1 MQRLQKIEINVNQL
15 YGLLI
20 PRIGKKQAKAL
31 AFPKRTRN
39 STAFTHWKKS
49 ILMEAIG
56 YSLNLKDIRLLR
68 LFGCTL
74 SAKQMVVLQQNNQE
88 YSLPY
93 R

>member
-31 AFPKRTRN
+31 AFPKTGRN
-39 STAFTHWKKS
+39 TNWKQS
-49 ILMEAIG
+49 ILMDAIG
-56 YSLNLKDIRLLR
+56 HSLNLKDIRLLR

-74 SAKQMVVLQQNNQE
+74 TAKQTVALQYNKQE
-88 YSLPY
+88 YSCPSRY
-93 R
+93 RY

>member
-31 AFPKRTRN
+31 AFPKKTRN
-39 STAFTHWKKS
+39 THWKKS

-74 SAKQMVVLQQNNQE
+74 SAKQTVVLQQNNQE
-88 YSLPY
+88 YFLPY

>member
-1 MQRLQKIEINVNQL
+1 MRLQKIEINVNQL

-39 STAFTHWKKS
+39 AHWKKS

-68 LFGCTL
+68 LFGCVLT
-74 SAKQMVVLQQNNQE
+74 AKQMVVLEQNKQE

-93 R
+93 RF

>member
-1 MQRLQKIEINVNQL
+1 MKKIEINKNQL

-31 AFPKRTRN
+31 AFPKTIRN
-39 STAFTHWKKS
+39 TPWKQS
-49 ILMEAIG
+49 VLMEAIG
-56 YSLNLKDIRLLR
+56 YSMNLKDIRLLR

-74 SAKQMVVLQQNNQE
+74 TAQQTVILQHNKQE
-88 YSLPY
+88 YLCPN